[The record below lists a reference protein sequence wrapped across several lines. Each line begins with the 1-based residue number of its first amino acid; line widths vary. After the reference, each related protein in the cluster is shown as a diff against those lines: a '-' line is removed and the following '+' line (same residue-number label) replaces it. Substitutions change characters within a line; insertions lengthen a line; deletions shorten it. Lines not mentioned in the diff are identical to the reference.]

1 MKVGQTRHSSN
12 SSKVRME
19 VLLSKYFLVPSIFWD
34 DTKACKL
41 TKPKKICK
49 AEQDP
54 HLWIWSDLPTLP
66 QFRNISLPPP
76 AGDDGERLVEDTKG
90 NSEGSK
96 DGEKGKLDRNSG
108 RTARVTSSAEAPEHH
123 VGLLAGWHVALFTYF
138 VSCTPPHCWYC
149 SVGVSEHDAV
159 LLPVYRHHADQ
170 LSHGGGVGE
179 TVARRKEPGWW
190 GAIDKMASTLLL
202 TTYILYT
209 RSTHATASFCP
220 FLSSSSAMFALAEK
234 RRLPRHDVPECFCKW
249 DSDPAKNGTCRQC
262 V

>member
-1 MKVGQTRHSSN
+1 MERRANSTGIPAGQL
-12 SSKVRME
+12 E
-19 VLLSKYFLVPSIFWD
+19 W
-34 DTKACKL
+34 
-41 TKPKKICK
+41 
-49 AEQDP
+49 
-54 HLWIWSDLPTLP
+54 
-66 QFRNISLPPP
+66 PPP
-76 AGDDGERLVEDTKG
+76 L
-90 NSEGSK
+90 
-96 DGEKGKLDRNSG
+96 KLPYITSDF
-108 RTARVTSSAEAPEHH
+108 SSADMLHSIS
-123 VGLLAGWHVALFTYF
+123 YF
-138 VSCTPPHCWYC
+138 DTCTPSHCWYC

-159 LLPVYRHHADQ
+159 LLPVCRHHADQ

-190 GAIDKMASTLLL
+190 GAIDEMASTLLL

-234 RRLPRHDVPECFCKW
+234 KSLPRHDVPECFGKW